1 MKTEWVAFGWPP
13 SSTEGANGT
22 VRMVVRVDDPD
33 AAVRVF
39 KGVEEHLIEHSREA
53 GYVGW
58 VILGGD
64 VGGA

>member
-1 MKTEWVAFGWPP
+1 
-13 SSTEGANGT
+13 
-22 VRMVVRVDDPD
+22 MVVRVDDPD